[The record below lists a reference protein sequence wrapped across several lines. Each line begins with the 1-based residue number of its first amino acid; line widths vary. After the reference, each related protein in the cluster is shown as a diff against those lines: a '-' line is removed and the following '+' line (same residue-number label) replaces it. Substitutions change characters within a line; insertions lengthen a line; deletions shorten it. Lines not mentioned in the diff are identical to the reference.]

1 MTSHVN
7 KAILVPKQE
16 ISLLVIFNLLESIS
30 MSEMLAPCSASI
42 FAIPAPNPPAPPV
55 IMAVLLSK
63 FL

>member
-1 MTSHVN
+1 
-7 KAILVPKQE
+7 
-16 ISLLVIFNLLESIS
+16 
-30 MSEMLAPCSASI
+30 MSEMLAPCLASI